1 MDKYFNQTQKD
12 DVIICSNISEF
23 IKKFPPLTLY
33 AKKLKICVFLNWK
46 RYKCKK
52 KLINYLKIVKEH
64 FKTKFRIE
72 EANEVYEKVKTI
84 IMIRLYDKLFP

>member
-1 MDKYFNQTQKD
+1 MF
-12 DVIICSNISEF
+12 F
-23 IKKFPPLTLY
+23 F
-33 AKKLKICVFLNWK
+33 NWK
-46 RYKCKK
+46 KKKKKK

-72 EANEVYEKVKTI
+72 ESNEVYEKVKTI